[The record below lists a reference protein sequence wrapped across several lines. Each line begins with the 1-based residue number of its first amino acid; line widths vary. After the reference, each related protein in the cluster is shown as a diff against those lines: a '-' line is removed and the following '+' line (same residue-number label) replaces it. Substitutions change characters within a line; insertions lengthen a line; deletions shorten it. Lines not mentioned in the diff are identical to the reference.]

1 MRKFTKEISA
11 LLASVA
17 VGAAACATASAS
29 SEQMEQT
36 AGVMA
41 ISDEIAEDT
50 PTAGVPLPPDE
61 PTELTTEEIP
71 MIAGEIF
78 PFDELI
84 ETATEEEIPPIEGEI
99 VPPDELTEPAT
110 EEIPPLAGDIA
121 PADGDV
127 NADGSFGVADVVM
140 FRKWLSAV
148 PDARLGYWQSADFN
162 HDNKLNIFDL
172 LLMKKALIEEKQE
185 NLITADD
192 IIELSKKGENLT
204 VADFSAYKG
213 EDIGSGLCV
222 MKYEIADNDNVYL
235 LVGSDGS
242 GDKPIY
248 ACLVASDGEEIDI
261 RSDEFQEMLS
271 HIVLFNDA
279 EDNEENRNSARIIG
293 QYALAKLKDGT
304 YTLDTEIDSN
314 NASELLDKET
324 AVLFDE
330 KVFTYL
336 KFADEHTAVL
346 TLNAGLL
353 NVSGYLITDDAVT
366 YQPDTQVS
374 VPDSGYDGDAVSIK
388 WADGNLYYFSA
399 GL

>member
-17 VGAAACATASAS
+17 VGAAACAGTASAS
-29 SEQMEQT
+29 SEQIEQVE
-36 AGVMA
+36 GVMA
-41 ISDEIAEDT
+41 ISDEIVEET

-61 PTELTTEEIP
+61 MTEPTTEEEVLP
-71 MIAGEIF
+71 IAGE
-78 PFDELI
+78 PL
-84 ETATEEEIPPIEGEI
+84 
-99 VPPDELTEPAT
+99 PPDEWIEGTTE
-110 EEIPPLAGDIA
+110 EEIPPLAGDVL
-121 PADGDV
+121 PLDGDV
-127 NADGSFGVADVVM
+127 DLNGSFGVSDVVM

-148 PDARLGYWQSADFN
+148 PDTHLVYWQAADFN

-172 LLMKKALIEEKQE
+172 LLMKRALISEKKE

-204 VADFSAYKG
+204 IADFASFKG
-213 EDIGSGLCV
+213 EDIGSGFYM
-222 MKYEIADNDNVYL
+222 MKYEIADKDNVYL
-235 LVGSDGS
+235 LVESDGS
-242 GDKPIY
+242 SDKPGY
-248 ACLVASDGEEIDI
+248 ACLVAPDGEEIDI

-271 HIVLFNDA
+271 HIPLFDDA
-279 EDNEENRNSARIIG
+279 EDNEENRNAARIIG

-304 YTLDTEIDSN
+304 YTLDTEIDSH
-314 NASELLDKET
+314 NAAELMDKET
-324 AVLFDE
+324 AALFDE

-336 KFADEHTAVL
+336 GFTDEHTAIL

-353 NVSGYLITDDAVT
+353 NVSGYLITDGTVT

-374 VPDSGYDGDAVSIK
+374 VPDFGYDGDVINIE